1 MIKNSKIKE
10 NLPTKQL
17 WPFFLPL
24 HIMIIMKNAKENICV
39 FFSPLSQT
47 YREPLRY
54 ACVNLS
60 ILEIDSPVGPDGG
73 LCFKLL
79 NS

>member
-1 MIKNSKIKE
+1 MIKK
-10 NLPTKQL
+10 KQDRRKL
-17 WPFFLPL
+17 VHQTIMATLLPL
-24 HIMIIMKNAKENICV
+24 QITIGMKNAKENICA
-39 FFSPLSQT
+39 FFLPLSQT
-47 YREPLRY
+47 YRELLRY

-60 ILEIDSPVGPDGG
+60 ILEIDSPVGCDGD